1 MTGPGTPDRGRQ
13 LALALPHRPAT
24 AREDFL
30 VAPSNAL
37 AVAWIDRWP
46 DWPMPGLVV
55 HGPEGCGKSHLAAVW
70 AARADATVLDTGD
83 LVRPGGT
90 PPRRGAAVIVE
101 DVDARVAGDGAAEEG
116 LFHLYNRIVDAKGA
130 LLLTGR
136 GAPARWGIALD
147 DLRSRLNALPSAA
160 VSAPDDALLEALFV
174 KHFADRQIRV
184 GRDVVGYLVTRS
196 ERSHDAVRRLVARL
210 DRASLADRRTITVR
224 FARRVLETEQG

>member
-83 LVRPGGT
+83 LVHPGGT